1 MENTDIILEIVSND
15 LNKDIKNKLLS
26 LIKLFNN
33 EIQNQY
39 INNNQIL
46 NYELANDI
54 KTGTYVLIKYK
65 KEIIG
70 FLSYSIINRNTQILL
85 NQLYICNEYRN
96 KKIGSTSLKLFHN
109 FILNNDK
116 FPKVIVIHCF
126 SNSIGAKIYLSNGY
140 RSNSSKRYNKNNMIQ
155 FVKNL

>member
-1 MENTDIILEIVSND
+1 MENIDIILEIVSDD

-39 INNNQIL
+39 INNKQIL
-46 NYELANDI
+46 DYELANDI

-85 NQLYICNEYRN
+85 NRLYICNEYRN

-109 FILNNDK
+109 FILNNGK
-116 FPKVIVIHCF
+116 FPKVILVHCF

-140 RSNSSKRYNKNNMIQ
+140 RSKRYNKNNMIQ
-155 FVKNL
+155 LIKNL